1 MDANPSRTV
10 IEPGNLKTLFS
21 DRSLAGPVVDRINSL
36 ASQIGRPIRIMEVCG
51 THTVALRRS
60 GIHSLL
66 PKNVI
71 LVSGPGCPVCVTP
84 TGYIDNALSLLD
96 RDFIVA
102 TFGDMLK
109 VPGSEGLSLS
119 RYMGSGRVR
128 IVYSPAELLS
138 MENERIVF
146 LGIGFETT
154 IPVIAKVFLEVF
166 QRGNNELLL
175 YTAFK
180 TVPPALKALLAGE
193 DHRIDAFLLPGH
205 VSVILGV
212 EPYRL
217 LESPGGLPGVIA
229 GFEPLDMLSGISAI
243 LEQVNAGENRVENLY
258 PRVVR
263 EQGNPKARAVIAQ
276 FLEPRDELW
285 RGLGTIPDSGLG
297 IRPEYARLDAQVQLE
312 LPQVENYEPPGCRCA
327 EVIQGITVPP
337 DCSLFSNPCT
347 PESPVGP
354 CMVSSEGTCA
364 AYFRYGQIDGI

>member
-10 IEPGNLKTLFS
+10 IEPGDLKTLFS

-109 VPGSEGLSLS
+109 VPGSEGFSLS

-138 MENERIVF
+138 MKNERIVSAIASTARASMYRGK
-146 LGIGFETT
+146 LTARS
-154 IPVIAKVFLEVF
+154 PVSVVVA
-166 QRGNNELLL
+166 
-175 YTAFK
+175 AF
-180 TVPPALKALLAGE
+180 PPAPP
-193 DHRIDAFLLPGH
+193 R
-205 VSVILGV
+205 
-212 EPYRL
+212 
-217 LESPGGLPGVIA
+217 SPTRWK
-229 GFEPLDMLSGISAI
+229 S
-243 LEQVNAGENRVENLY
+243 
-258 PRVVR
+258 
-263 EQGNPKARAVIAQ
+263 
-276 FLEPRDELW
+276 
-285 RGLGTIPDSGLG
+285 TIH
-297 IRPEYARLDAQVQLE
+297 
-312 LPQVENYEPPGCRCA
+312 
-327 EVIQGITVPP
+327 
-337 DCSLFSNPCT
+337 
-347 PESPVGP
+347 
-354 CMVSSEGTCA
+354 
-364 AYFRYGQIDGI
+364 